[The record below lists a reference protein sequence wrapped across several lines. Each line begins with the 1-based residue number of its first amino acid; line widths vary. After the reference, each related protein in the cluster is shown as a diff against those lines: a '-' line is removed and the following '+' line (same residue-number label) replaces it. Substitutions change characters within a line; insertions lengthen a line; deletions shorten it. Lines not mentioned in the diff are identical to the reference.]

1 MQFMFDSAGHRI
13 TVGWRKATPACHRVK
28 VVSLPS
34 DRIDSPRST
43 LLCESHV
50 EQVISERR
58 TFAADH
64 RTSTVYSSKAF
75 WILED
80 MACGVDS
87 SGRSGGSPSSTDH
100 QGADD
105 GADKP
110 GGSRRLAVRSAG
122 FHGGLPIETDRKI
135 EIPISNIRETS
146 LNDPQTEE
154 HDHTHN
160 R

>member
-1 MQFMFDSAGHRI
+1 MRTYNYLENNHKLHGNVAERWKCPLQFRICFIFKKCRQFMFDSAGHRI
-13 TVGWRKATPACHRVK
+13 TVGCRKATPACHRVK

-64 RTSTVYSSKAF
+64 RTSTVSSSKAF

-80 MACGVDS
+80 MARRVDS
-87 SGRSGGSPSSTDH
+87 SGRSGG
-100 QGADD
+100 
-105 GADKP
+105 
-110 GGSRRLAVRSAG
+110 
-122 FHGGLPIETDRKI
+122 
-135 EIPISNIRETS
+135 
-146 LNDPQTEE
+146 
-154 HDHTHN
+154 
-160 R
+160 